1 MQNITGTPTYQ
12 IFAEDGTTTQSDVIF
27 VGDDAVI
34 TTATPTIDASSWDTV
49 TIGKTVIVKASLAF
63 EGTTYTDTKSVT
75 ALLSG
80 EAGAS
85 AVDLS
90 ISSNVSAFSF
100 DDSNDTTPDP
110 TTATIT
116 VVQNNQASD
125 LVTGDLTV
133 TNGSKNTATISGSA
147 GNKTAVWTV
156 TPSGTYPVT
165 CSVTRAGLTKEV
177 KLTKVV
183 GGDDGAPGAA
193 TYTWVKYATNATG
206 TAGFTDTFNAGVTTF
221 IGMAFNK
228 TTATESTTA
237 GDYSW
242 SRLIG
247 VTGSQGIQGEPGDE
261 GDTGPQGA
269 TGSTGATGAQGATG
283 SQGATGAQGATGSTG
298 ATGAAGADGDAG
310 ISVSNTMPFML
321 WASGDDGSSF
331 SPSSAKSSTIT
342 FKQGSTTL
350 AATTITGTINT
361 STGNITLASSGTS
374 GSPTISFTSNSST
387 APFAT
392 ITKDN
397 STTQVTAS
405 ATNLG
410 DLENNELI

>member
-1 MQNITGTPTYQ
+1 M
-12 IFAEDGTTTQSDVIF
+12 
-27 VGDDAVI
+27 
-34 TTATPTIDASSWDTV
+34 
-49 TIGKTVIVKASLAF
+49 AF

-177 KLTKVV
+177 KLTNVV

-237 GDYSW
+237 GDYTW

-261 GDTGPQGA
+261 GDTGP
-269 TGSTGATGAQGATG
+269 
-283 SQGATGAQGATGSTG
+283 QGATGSTG

-321 WASGDDGSSF
+321 WASGDDGSSY

-410 DLENNELI
+410 DLGK